1 MKHALHSV
9 AFALLFSLFGTSTA
23 ALAAELPTYKILMKG
38 GRIIPETLEVPANT
52 RFRLEVKN
60 EGPGAAEFES
70 LELKKELVLAPG
82 VTRTLVFFP
91 MKPGSYKFF
100 DDFHPATGQG
110 RIVAK

>member
-1 MKHALHSV
+1 MKHALHFV
-9 AFALLFSLFGTSTA
+9 AFALVLASTTA
-23 ALAAELPTYKILMKG
+23 QADDLPTFKLLMQD
-38 GRIIPETLEVPANT
+38 GRFIPETIEVPANT

-60 EGPGAAEFES
+60 AGPGATEFES

-82 VTRTLVFFP
+82 VTRSLVFFP
-91 MKPGSYKFF
+91 MQPGTYKFF